1 MLPQINVPETGKQI
15 KATMQSKG
23 LSVKDIQRACGFTT
37 PQAVYKWING
47 KNIPNVDNLV
57 IIASMFGCRID
68 DIVVVER
75 SYYGG

>member
-15 KATMQSKG
+15 KSIMQSKG
-23 LSVKDIQRACGFTT
+23 LSVKDIQRACEFTT

-47 KNIPNVDNLV
+47 KNIPTVDNLV
-57 IIASMFGCRID
+57 IVASLLGCRIN